1 MKYESSGDDW
11 HLSVSDDGIGRVR
24 QDGQA
29 APTGLGTSIV
39 EALVQQLGARLE
51 QSGGS
56 NGMTVSVILQ
66 APAPATQ
73 HDPALEWS
81 SGSFGE
87 ANPAGCAFAHPPSL
101 RPTELFRFEAV
112 DQVPTQT
119 GLARPRERPDQC
131 LRYAM
136 RRSPPLWL

>member
-1 MKYESSGDDW
+1 M
-11 HLSVSDDGIGRVR
+11 
-24 QDGQA
+24 
-29 APTGLGTSIV
+29 TGTSRCPTMASGGSDKMV
-39 EALVQQLGARLE
+39 KPRPPASAPALSKRLVQQLGARLE

-73 HDPALEWS
+73 NDPALEWS

-131 LRYAM
+131 LDSAM